1 MMNDSS
7 WIRNKLFP
15 VSIKKAWITLALEA
29 YIEILFA
36 VIISFRM
43 FRIREVMN
51 NWDRFAAACQMTGI
65 ATVIGFFLFV
75 CWFGCVK

>member
-7 WIRNKLFP
+7 WIRSKLFP
-15 VSIKKAWITLALEA
+15 VSIKKAWITFSLEA

-43 FRIREVMN
+43 FQIREVWN
-51 NWDRFAAACQMTGI
+51 NWDKFAIACQMIGI